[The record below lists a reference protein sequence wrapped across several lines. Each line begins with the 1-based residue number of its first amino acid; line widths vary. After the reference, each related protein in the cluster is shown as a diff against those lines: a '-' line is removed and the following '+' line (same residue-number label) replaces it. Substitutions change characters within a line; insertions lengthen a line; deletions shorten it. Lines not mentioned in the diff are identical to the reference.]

1 MQFTPRVIY
10 ENYRRNNIDKKK
22 TIDLLISIIENIDD
36 VEVRDDCIEILNKLD
51 FKNKKL
57 FKILEN
63 ILISDENENL
73 RYTAAKIIKS
83 KFLKNALVPFLWAL
97 QHESSYNCL
106 IIIIKTLKELHD
118 KRINTTLICEIKKAG
133 SKIYSKLLDPF
144 LEKINCGEIKSHNLV
159 EILIN
164 YTTLKFLKEKFNK
177 LEFKMEDGYVTE
189 LDFSK
194 VDNQTIYWRDKCA
207 LQDHNDILGIK
218 NFNQI
223 KKITFFSLGWIFSNE
238 LTFMSSL
245 ALIQAIERIKNEIAK
260 KILITQLNNICHE
273 NSNSLRK
280 ATLKSN
286 GKLESLSISKLSVIL
301 RNFLTIS
308 FIKRKYPSVEYKIKQ
323 GEIVKLQLENISL
336 ITIPEYFM
344 NFRALQTLVLKR
356 CKLYVIPEFIGSLIK
371 LELIDLDGNNLKT
384 IPKSISQLQ
393 SLRFLNLSNNQIEDL
408 PSTIGELNSLEH
420 LNLNSNMLKKLP
432 RSIGYINSLK
442 ILIVERNNLVTIPA
456 SIGLLKSLKL
466 LNLNSNKLDSL
477 PHAIGLL
484 YSLEILKLSNN
495 NLGELPHTINSISK
509 LKFLE
514 IEENNLLHLT
524 KSIEFLKSLE
534 ILKLGWNQLEKL
546 PKSIGSLVS
555 LKYLNLTSNKL
566 QRLPKS
572 ICSLP
577 FIEFLEISFNKIK
590 VLPKTIGNLKSL
602 KILKMGDNQLK
613 ELPDSFCLLASL
625 EILNISGN
633 MLKHIPKSIGM
644 LKSLKQLW
652 LNGNKL
658 YYLPDSIG
666 NLVSLEKLNLNNNY
680 IFSLPK
686 SMRKIQSLKEISL
699 NSNNIECI
707 FYFPIISNKYKLK
720 ENFEYEC
727 SRNSIEKVESIEK
740 FNGKPESHPE
750 LEKSNIVFDLPL
762 ISKNLTFKK

>member
-1 MQFTPRVIY
+1 MRFTPRVIY
-10 ENYRRNNIDKKK
+10 ENFRSNNIDKNK

-36 VEVRDDCIEILNKLD
+36 AEVRDDCIEILNKLD

-63 ILISDENENL
+63 ILISDENENI

-83 KFLKNALVPFLWAL
+83 KFLKKALVPFLWTL

-106 IIIIKTLKELHD
+106 IIIIKALKELHD
-118 KRINTTLICEIKKAG
+118 ERINTTLIGEIKKAR
-133 SKIYSKLLDPF
+133 SKIYSKDLDPF
-144 LEKINCGEIKSHNLV
+144 LKKSNSSDIVNHNLI

-164 YTTLKFLKEKFNK
+164 YTTLKFLKKKFDK

-189 LDFSK
+189 LNFSK

-207 LQDHNDILGIK
+207 LQNHNDILGIK
-218 NFNQI
+218 NLNHI
-223 KKITFFSLGWIFSNE
+223 KKITFFSLKWIFSNE

-245 ALIQAIERIKNEIAK
+245 ALIQAIERIKTEFAK
-260 KILITQLNNICHE
+260 KIIITQLNDIGHE

-286 GKLESLSISKLSVIL
+286 GKLESLSLSKLSVIL

-308 FIKRKYPSVEYKIKQ
+308 FIKRKYPSVKYKIKQ
-323 GEIVKLQLENISL
+323 GEIVKLQMENVSL
-336 ITIPEYFM
+336 ITTPEYFM
-344 NFRALQTLVLKR
+344 NFKALRILVLKR
-356 CKLYVIPEFIGSLIK
+356 CMLYVIPEFIGSLTK
-371 LELIDLDGNNLKT
+371 LELLDLDGNNLKT

-393 SLRFLNLSNNQIEDL
+393 SLKFLNLSNNQIEDL

-420 LNLNSNMLKKLP
+420 LNLNSNMLNKIP

-442 ILIVERNNLVTIPA
+442 ILNVEGNNLVKIPP
-456 SIGLLKSLKL
+456 SIGLLKSLKS

-477 PHAIGLL
+477 PQAIGLL

-509 LKFLE
+509 LKILE
-514 IEENNLLHLT
+514 IEENNLLYLT

-534 ILKLGWNQLEKL
+534 ILKLGWNKLDKL
-546 PKSIGSLVS
+546 PKYIGSLVS

-566 QRLPKS
+566 QKLPKS

-613 ELPDSFCLLASL
+613 ELPDSFCLLTSL
-625 EILNISGN
+625 EILNVSGN

-644 LKSLKQLW
+644 LKSLRQLW

-658 YYLPDSIG
+658 YYLPNSIG
-666 NLVSLEKLNLNNNY
+666 NLMSLEKLNLNNNY

-686 SMRKIQSLKEISL
+686 SLGKIKTLKEISL
-699 NSNNIECI
+699 NLNNIDCI
-707 FYFPIISNKYKLK
+707 FDLPILSNEYKLK
-720 ENFEYEC
+720 ENFESEG
-727 SRNSIEKVESIEK
+727 SGNSIEKIESIEK
-740 FNGKPESHPE
+740 FDNKLDSNPEVE
-750 LEKSNIVFDLPL
+750 GTNIVFDYPI
-762 ISKNLTFKK
+762 ISRNLTFEK